1 MNIMGKRAYGL
12 FLVLAIITSCKEQ
25 KEERNTTSIEVA
37 ALESSV
43 DTSDIL
49 FKDLHG
55 NPVALSDFKGKRV
68 LLNFWATWC
77 RPCIEEMPSLL
88 KAKEILEKENYI
100 FLLAT
105 DQPIKTIKSF
115 KEKKNF
121 DFNYIK
127 LNGAFAQLD
136 IKALPVT
143 FIYNENGDKVDQ
155 ISGAVA
161 WDSQE
166 MIHRL
171 KAIE

>member
-1 MNIMGKRAYGL
+1 MVCSA
-12 FLVLAIITSCKEQ
+12 CKEP
-25 KEERNTTSIEVA
+25 KEKVKNVQEVVKVESKIKTTTSLYE
-37 ALESSV
+37 
-43 DTSDIL
+43 
-49 FKDLHG
+49 DLDG
-55 NPVALSDFKGKRV
+55 NPIALSDFKGKRV

-77 RPCIEEMPSLL
+77 RPCIEEMPSLI
-88 KAKEILEKENYI
+88 KAKEVLEKENYI

-121 DFNYIK
+121 DFNYVK
-127 LNGAFAQLD
+127 LNGAFAQLG

-155 ISGAVA
+155 ISGAVE

-166 MIHRL
+166 MINRL
-171 KAIE
+171 KNIE